1 MITSTQNPLVKQV
14 RRLKRDRRAREEERL
29 FVVEG
34 IQGVVEAV
42 QSGAEL
48 HALLYSPERLTSE
61 IAEQAIATAS
71 ARGVRCEPLS
81 AELFKVISERENPV
95 GIAALVARRLAR
107 LDDLEIGEEDVV
119 VALEGISDPGNLG
132 TILRTAD
139 ATGTRAIL
147 LVGQTVD
154 PFHPSVVKASAGTLF
169 TVPVV
174 MVPDIDTLLSWSARS
189 GVGVVATSDRA
200 EAVYWSVPYR
210 TPLLFLMGSEA
221 QGLPE
226 ERLAAL
232 PVVVR
237 IPMEGIADSL
247 NLGVATA
254 LVLYEARRQ
263 RQYRGS

>member
-1 MITSTQNPLVKQV
+1 MIISTQNPLVKQV
-14 RRLKRDRRAREEERL
+14 RRLKRDRRAREEEGL

-42 QSGAEL
+42 RSGAGIQ
-48 HALLYSPERLTSE
+48 AIVYSPERLTSA
-61 IAEQAIATAS
+61 IADRAIATARE
-71 ARGVRCEPLS
+71 RGARCETLS
-81 AELFKVISERENPV
+81 AELFKVISERDNPV
-95 GIAALVARRLAR
+95 GVAALVARRLVPLAE
-107 LDDLEIGEEDVV
+107 LEIGDEDVV
-119 VALEGISDPGNLG
+119 VALDGISDPGNLG

-139 ATGTRAIL
+139 ATGTRAVL

-174 MVPDIDTLLSWSARS
+174 AVPTIDRLLAWCGQR
-189 GVGVVATSDRA
+189 GVQVAATSDRA
-200 EAVYWSVPYR
+200 EVDYWAMTYK
-210 TPLLFLMGSEA
+210 TPLLLLMGSEA

-226 ERLAAL
+226 EQLATL
-232 PVVVR
+232 PSVVR
-237 IPMEGIADSL
+237 IPMEGRVDSL

-263 RQYRGS
+263 RQYRGN